1 MLCFDVVFLLKI
13 MSSIWLFLFSFFFAS
28 DDHAPWNIQGN
39 DPIRTWKNQCKI
51 IYAYVILD
59 KCDADACLK
68 VKDDFPQENNMN
80 HAVYFKANRCWWS
93 AVRGCS
99 YRYLGINYVGINTEL
114 YCPGKKFFLQTR
126 NSPI

>member
-1 MLCFDVVFLLKI
+1 MLCFDVFFLLKI
-13 MSSIWLFLFSFFFAS
+13 MSSIWLILFSLFFAS

-39 DPIRTWKNQCKI
+39 DPIKTWKSQYKI

-59 KCDADACLK
+59 KWDADACLK

-93 AVRGCS
+93 AIRGCS
-99 YRYLGINYVGINTEL
+99 CSYLYLGINYVVKILNYIGLERSFF
-114 YCPGKKFFLQTR
+114 CRHKK
-126 NSPI
+126 